1 MKPIVGS
8 PDRAIKIARTAGFLY
23 LLLAPLGFFGG
34 TYIPSITV
42 AGDTATTVNNI
53 MAQTMLY
60 RLSILSALITPIVTV
75 FVALYLYKLFKSV
88 DRNQAGLMV
97 GFAMAALPIA
107 MLNQLNHFA
116 VLRLLNSTDF
126 LKVFGV
132 DQIYSQVMFFLDL
145 GHYGASIAAI
155 FWGLWLLPMG
165 YLVIK
170 SGFLPKIIGVL
181 LIIAGLGYLL
191 DSLALFLLPNLNLDI
206 SGFTFIGEFLMLLW
220 LLIKGVNVEKWKKH
234 ILETTQILPVTER
247 YGLMD

>member
-1 MKPIVGS
+1 MNTTVGS
-8 PDRAIKIARTAGFLY
+8 PDGTIKIARTAGFLY

-34 TYIPSITV
+34 MYIPSITV
-42 AGDTATTVNNI
+42 TGDAVTTVNNI
-53 MAQTMLY
+53 MAHTLSY

-116 VLRLLNSTDF
+116 VLRLLNNTDY
-126 LKVFGV
+126 LKVFSV

-145 GHYGASIAAI
+145 GHYGSFIAAI

-165 YLVIK
+165 FLVIK
-170 SGFLPKIIGVL
+170 SGFLPGIIGVL
-181 LIIAGLGYLL
+181 LIVAGFGYLI
-191 DSLALFLLPNLNLDI
+191 DSVGLFLLPNLNLDL
-206 SGFTFIGEFLMLLW
+206 SKFTFIGEFLMLLW
-220 LLIKGVNVEKWKKH
+220 LLIKGVNVEKWQKYALKS
-234 ILETTQILPVTER
+234 V
-247 YGLMD
+247 